1 MILVD
6 SWKYLVEFISLQTK
20 SSLGGYPLILGRPW
34 LATAD
39 AYIGFWSGNMHISY
53 GNVVKE
59 LTLYPPTNP
68 MIQQELPL
76 WPNEEEVEHVDETL

>member
-34 LATAD
+34 LSITD
-39 AYIGFWSGNMHISY
+39 AYIGFRSGHMCISY

-59 LTLYPPTNP
+59 LTLHPPIKA

-76 WPNEEEVEHVDETL
+76 WPNEEEVEQADETL